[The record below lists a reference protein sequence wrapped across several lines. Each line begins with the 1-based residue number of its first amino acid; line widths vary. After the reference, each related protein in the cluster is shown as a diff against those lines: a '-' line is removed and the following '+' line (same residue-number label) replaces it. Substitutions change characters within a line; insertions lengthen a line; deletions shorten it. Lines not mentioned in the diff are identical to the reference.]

1 MMTLFNNKTAREWYD
16 KLVNDKAYTFQ
27 NVPEWE
33 HILRQQYQVT
43 ACTELA
49 LRLSMIELSEILKQF
64 YDPEVMAYEVATLLH
79 VNGTGEL

>member
-1 MMTLFNNKTAREWYD
+1 MTVLFNGKTAQEWYG

-33 HILRQQYQVT
+33 HILKRQYQVT
-43 ACTELA
+43 ECTELA
-49 LRLSMIELSEILKQF
+49 LRLSMIELSAILKQF
-64 YDPEVMAYEVATLLH
+64 YDPCVMAYEVATLLH